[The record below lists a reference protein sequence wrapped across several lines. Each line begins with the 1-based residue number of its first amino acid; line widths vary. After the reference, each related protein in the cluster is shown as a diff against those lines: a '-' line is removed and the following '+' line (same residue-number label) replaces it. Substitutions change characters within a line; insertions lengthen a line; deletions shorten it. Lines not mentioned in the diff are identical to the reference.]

1 MTSLK
6 YTEVMRMNRLKLAY
20 KSFAYSWN
28 LIFESSK
35 FMILLYF
42 ALMLI
47 TTSFPLLSA
56 FLLKYVLD
64 ALTVATPEIEKV
76 LAVVIIYGLSLV
88 VNQGITAAKDLTK
101 STIDQKARHL
111 YQCRLVEKLSELP
124 MDVLDSSKGKDQI
137 DEVRYMEFT
146 SVFLIFRLTDII
158 SFLYTFVVAFTT
170 LAVFSLGFSL
180 MFLAFTIPSIIFNE
194 YYARK
199 SEELREKTAP
209 DVRKFH
215 YYRWMLTDAWPAKDV
230 RMYDLTDAIKA
241 RYEEEK
247 KDYIKANKALDKKV
261 LHGSLGIE
269 LFRRS
274 GEIVFIAY
282 VIYKAING
290 AIGIGDVALYIGFA
304 HSVSNSFWRVTWL
317 TTDVVSRISDL
328 MGKLF
333 EFFAIKTEQTGGTRK
348 LETFESLT
356 FDNVCFKYPHADK
369 YVLTGVSFTLNKGDK
384 LSIVGINGS
393 GKSTIIKLML
403 GLYEIELG
411 RILINGYPMSDYDMH
426 DVRKLFSAL
435 FQSFVQYPLTLREN
449 IALSSLERMDNS
461 DEIEGVLTQSGVY
474 EDIKPKLENGLDSF
488 MTRQFADKGTELSKG
503 QWQKIA
509 LSRAYFK
516 NAPIII
522 FDEPSA
528 ALDAEAEDRI
538 FKNFESISDG
548 KTGIMISHRISS
560 ARMSNKIIV
569 LDGGKITEQGTHDEL
584 VALDGLYAKLYN
596 LQREKYTVK
605 EAE

>member
-1 MTSLK
+1 MNKMNLFFKSIGYSVKLVYKSSGIMLLIYFLLNILGSTLGLFETYALKYILDNLSATSPQIDLILLWIGLYAASLVIVQANTSLHTIIYDCIIK
-6 YTEVMRMNRLKLAY
+6 KAEHLYECNLANKLA
-20 KSFAYSWN
+20 
-28 LIFESSK
+28 
-35 FMILLYF
+35 
-42 ALMLI
+42 
-47 TTSFPLLSA
+47 
-56 FLLKYVLD
+56 
-64 ALTVATPEIEKV
+64 
-76 LAVVIIYGLSLV
+76 
-88 VNQGITAAKDLTK
+88 
-101 STIDQKARHL
+101 
-111 YQCRLVEKLSELP
+111 ELP
-124 MDVLDSSKGKDQI
+124 LSIIDSSEGKDMV
-137 DEVRYMEFT
+137 DDVRYSKNTAVYTTYRM
-146 SVFLIFRLTDII
+146 VRVLIW
-158 SFLYTFVVAFTT
+158 SYTFAVAFAT
-170 LAVFSLGFSL
+170 LVRFNIWFSLL
-180 MFLAFTIPSIIFNE
+180 FLGLTIPGIIFNTVFDKKAE
-194 YYARK
+194 DLR
-199 SEELREKTAP
+199 REKAP

-230 RMYDLTDAIKA
+230 RMYDLTDHIKA
-241 RYEEEK
+241 RYNEEK
-247 KDYIKANKALDKKV
+247 KQYLSDNKKLDKQKLLLLV
-261 LHGSLGIE
+261 LSEII
-269 LFRRS
+269 RRS
-274 GEIVFIAY
+274 GEIAFTIFVVF
-282 VIYKAING
+282 KAVNG
-290 AIGIGDVALYIGFA
+290 QISIGDVALYIGFA
-304 HSVSNSFWRVTWL
+304 LRTSNSFNNIVFNLVMGYTRSTEVMKRVF
-317 TTDVVSRISDL
+317 D
-328 MGKLF
+328 
-333 EFFAIKTEQTGGTRK
+333 FFAIKTERTNGSRPLK
-348 LETFESLT
+348 FFESLA
-356 FDNVCFKYPHADK
+356 FDNVCFKYPHTDK
-369 YVLTGVSFTLNKGDK
+369 CVLNGVSFTLNKGDK

-403 GLYEIELG
+403 GLYEIESG
-411 RILINGYPMSDYDMH
+411 QILINGYPMSDYDMR

-474 EDIKPKLENGLDSF
+474 EDIKPKLENGLNSF
-488 MTRQFADKGTELSKG
+488 MTRRFDDKGTELSKG

>member
-1 MTSLK
+1 
-6 YTEVMRMNRLKLAY
+6 MNRLRLAY

-35 FMILLYF
+35 FMIFLYF

-47 TTSFPLLSA
+47 ATSFPLVSA

-88 VNQGITAAKDLTK
+88 VNQGITSAKDLTK
-101 STIDQKARHL
+101 SIIDQKAQHL
-111 YQCRLVEKLSELP
+111 YQCRMAKKLSALP
-124 MDVLDSSKGKDQI
+124 MDFLDSSKGKDMI
-137 DEVRYMEFT
+137 GDVRYTET
-146 SVFLIFRLTDII
+146 AAILLTFRVTDVI
-158 SFLYTFVVAFTT
+158 SYIYTFAVAFVT
-170 LAVFSLGFSL
+170 LAMFSLGFSI
-180 MFLAFTIPSIIFNE
+180 MFLAFTVPSIIFNE

-199 SEELREKTAP
+199 SEELRKKTAP

-230 RMYDLTDAIKA
+230 RMYDLTDAIKS

-247 KDYIKANKALDKKV
+247 KDYIRANKALDKKI

-274 GEIVFIAY
+274 GEIVFIVY
-282 VIYKAING
+282 VIYKAVSG

-304 HSVSNSFWRVTWL
+304 HSVSTSFWRVTWL
-317 TTDVVSRISDL
+317 ITDAFSCVSDL
-328 MGKLF
+328 MSTLF
-333 EFFAIKTEQTGGTRK
+333 DFFALKTETSKGNRC
-348 LETFESLT
+348 LEVFESLT
-356 FDNVCFKYPHADK
+356 FDNVCFKYPHTDK

-403 GLYEIELG
+403 GLYEIESG
-411 RILINGYPMSDYDMH
+411 QILINGYPMLDYDMR
-426 DVRKLFSAL
+426 DVRKLFSVL

-449 IALSSLERMDNS
+449 IALSSLECMDNS
-461 DEIEGVLTQSGVY
+461 DEIENVLMQSGVY

-488 MTRQFADKGTELSKG
+488 MTRQFADNGIELSKG

>member
-1 MTSLK
+1 
-6 YTEVMRMNRLKLAY
+6 MNRVKLTA
-20 KSFAYSWN
+20 KSIAYSWN

-35 FMILLYF
+35 FMIFLYF
-42 ALMLI
+42 AFMLI

-56 FLLKYVLD
+56 FLLKYILN

-76 LAVVIIYGLSLV
+76 LTVIIIYGLSLV
-88 VNQGITAAKDLTK
+88 VNQGITSARELTK

-111 YQCRLVEKLSELP
+111 YQCRLSEKLAALP
-124 MDVLDSSKGKDQI
+124 MDILDSSKGKDMI
-137 DEVRYMEFT
+137 DDVRYTETTAML
-146 SVFLIFRLTDII
+146 LIFRVTDVISHIYTFAI
-158 SFLYTFVVAFTT
+158 SFAT
-170 LAVFSLGFSL
+170 LAAFSLGFSL

-199 SEELREKTAP
+199 SEQLREKTAP

-247 KDYIKANKALDKKV
+247 KDYVKANKALDKKV

-282 VIYKAING
+282 VIYKAVSG
-290 AIGIGDVALYIGFA
+290 TIGIGDVALYVGFA
-304 HSVSNSFWRVTWL
+304 NSVSVSFWRITWL
-317 TTDVVSRISDL
+317 LTDVFSRVSEL
-328 MGKLF
+328 MGRLF
-333 EFFAIKTEQTGGTRK
+333 DFFAIKTEENVGNRK
-348 LETFESLT
+348 LEGFESLT
-356 FDNVCFKYPHADK
+356 FDNVYFKYPHTEK
-369 YVLTGVSFTLNKGDK
+369 HVLTGVSFMLNKGDK

-403 GLYEIELG
+403 GLYEIEAG
-411 RILINGYPMSDYDMH
+411 QILINGYPMSDYDMR

-449 IALSSLERMDNS
+449 IALSSLERIGNS
-461 DEIEGVLTQSGVY
+461 EEIEEVLTQSGVY
-474 EDIKPKLENGLDSF
+474 EELKPKLENGLDSF

-509 LSRAYFK
+509 LARAYFK
-516 NAPIII
+516 NAPIVI

-548 KTGIMISHRISS
+548 KTGIMITHRISA
-560 ARMSNKIIV
+560 ARMSSKVIV

>member
-1 MTSLK
+1 
-6 YTEVMRMNRLKLAY
+6 MNRLKLAY

-35 FMILLYF
+35 FMIFLYF

-47 TTSFPLLSA
+47 TTSFPLLST

-64 ALTVATPEIEKV
+64 ALTVATPEIETV
-76 LAVVIIYGLSLV
+76 LTVVVIYGLSLG
-88 VNQGITAAKDLTK
+88 VNQGITSAKDLTK

-111 YQCRLVEKLSELP
+111 YQCRLAEKLSELP
-124 MDVLDSSKGKDQI
+124 MDVLDSSKGKDMI
-137 DEVRYMEFT
+137 DNVRYTET
-146 SVFLIFRLTDII
+146 TAILLLFRVTDII
-158 SFLYTFVVAFTT
+158 SHIYTFAVAFFT

-194 YYARK
+194 YYEFK

-215 YYRWMLTDAWPAKDV
+215 YYRWMLTDAWPAKDI
-230 RMYDLTDAIKA
+230 RMYDLTDAIKS

-247 KDYIKANKALDKKV
+247 NDYLKANKALDKKK
-261 LHGSLGIE
+261 LRGSLGIE
-269 LFRRS
+269 FFRRS
-274 GEIVFIAY
+274 GEVIFIAY
-282 VIYKAING
+282 VIYKAVNG
-290 AIGIGDVALYIGFA
+290 AIGIGDVALYVGFA
-304 HSVSNSFWRVTWL
+304 HSVSESFWRVTWMM
-317 TTDVVSRISDL
+317 TDVFCRVSNL
-328 MGKLF
+328 MGKVLD
-333 EFFAIKTEQTGGTRK
+333 FFAIKTESRKGNRK
-348 LETFESLT
+348 LEDFESLT
-356 FDNVCFKYPHADK
+356 FNNVCFKYPHTDK
-369 YVLTGVSFTLNKGDK
+369 YILNGVSFTLDKGDK

-403 GLYEIELG
+403 GFYEIESG
-411 RILINGYPMSDYDMH
+411 QILINGYPMSDYDIR
-426 DVRKLFSAL
+426 DVRKFFSAL

-449 IALSSLERMDNS
+449 IALSSLERIDNTK
-461 DEIEGVLTQSGVY
+461 EIEGVLTQSGIY
-474 EDIKPKLENGLDSF
+474 EDIQPKLENGLDSF
-488 MTRQFADKGTELSKG
+488 MTRQFDDKGTELSKG

-516 NAPIII
+516 NVPIII

-538 FKNFESISDG
+538 FKNFELISAG

-560 ARMSNKIIV
+560 ARMSNKIVV
-569 LDGGKITEQGTHDEL
+569 LDGGTITEQGTHDEL
-584 VALDGLYAKLYN
+584 IAFDGLYAKLYN

-605 EAE
+605 EGD

>member
-1 MTSLK
+1 
-6 YTEVMRMNRLKLAY
+6 
-20 KSFAYSWN
+20 
-28 LIFESSK
+28 
-35 FMILLYF
+35 
-42 ALMLI
+42 
-47 TTSFPLLSA
+47 
-56 FLLKYVLD
+56 
-64 ALTVATPEIEKV
+64 
-76 LAVVIIYGLSLV
+76 
-88 VNQGITAAKDLTK
+88 
-101 STIDQKARHL
+101 
-111 YQCRLVEKLSELP
+111 
-124 MDVLDSSKGKDQI
+124 MDVLDSSKGKDLI
-137 DEVRYMEFT
+137 DDVRHTETTAM
-146 SVFLIFRLTDII
+146 FLIFRVTDLI
-158 SFLYTFVVAFTT
+158 SHIYTFAVAFST

-180 MFLAFTIPSIIFNE
+180 MFLALTIPSIIFNE
-194 YYARK
+194 YYACK
-199 SEELREKTAP
+199 TEELRQKTAP

-247 KDYIKANKALDKKV
+247 EDYVKANKALDKKV

-282 VIYKAING
+282 VIYKAVSG
-290 AIGIGDVALYIGFA
+290 TIGIGDVALYVGFA
-304 HSVSNSFWRVTWL
+304 NSVSISFWRITWL
-317 TTDVVSRISDL
+317 LTDVFSRVSEL
-328 MGKLF
+328 MGRLF
-333 EFFAIKTEQTGGTRK
+333 DFFAIKTEENVGNRK
-348 LETFESLT
+348 LEGFESLT
-356 FDNVCFKYPHADK
+356 FDNVYFKYPHTEK
-369 YVLTGVSFTLNKGDK
+369 YVLTGVSFMLNKGDK

-403 GLYEIELG
+403 GLYEIESG
-411 RILINGYPMSDYDMH
+411 QILINGYPMSDYDMR

-449 IALSSLERMDNS
+449 IALSSLERIGNS
-461 DEIEGVLTQSGVY
+461 EEIEEVLTQSGVY
-474 EDIKPKLENGLDSF
+474 EELPPKLENGLDSF

-509 LSRAYFK
+509 LARAYFK
-516 NAPIII
+516 NAPIVI

-548 KTGIMISHRISS
+548 KTGIMITHRISA
-560 ARMSNKIIV
+560 ARMSSKVIV

-605 EAE
+605 EAI

>member
-1 MTSLK
+1 
-6 YTEVMRMNRLKLAY
+6 MNRVKLTA
-20 KSFAYSWN
+20 KSIAYSWN

-35 FMILLYF
+35 FMIFLYF
-42 ALMLI
+42 ALVLI

-56 FLLKYVLD
+56 FLLKYILN

-76 LAVVIIYGLSLV
+76 LTVIIIYGLSLV
-88 VNQGITAAKDLTK
+88 VNQGITSARELTK

-111 YQCRLVEKLSELP
+111 YQCRLSEKLAALP
-124 MDVLDSSKGKDQI
+124 MDILDSSKGKDMI
-137 DEVRYMEFT
+137 DDVRYTETTAML
-146 SVFLIFRLTDII
+146 LIFRVTDVFSHI
-158 SFLYTFVVAFTT
+158 YTFAVAFAT
-170 LAVFSLGFSL
+170 LASFSLGFSL
-180 MFLAFTIPSIIFNE
+180 MFLAFTIPSIAFHE
-194 YYARK
+194 YYSRK
-199 SEELREKTAP
+199 SEKLREKTAP

-247 KDYIKANKALDKKV
+247 EDYVKANKALDKKV

-282 VIYKAING
+282 VIYKAVSG
-290 AIGIGDVALYIGFA
+290 TIGIGDVALYVGFA
-304 HSVSNSFWRVTWL
+304 NSVSVSFWRITWL
-317 TTDVVSRISDL
+317 LTDVFSRVSEL
-328 MGKLF
+328 MGRLF
-333 EFFAIKTEQTGGTRK
+333 DFFAIKTEENVGNRK
-348 LETFESLT
+348 LEGFESLT
-356 FDNVCFKYPHADK
+356 FDNVYFKYPHTEK
-369 YVLTGVSFTLNKGDK
+369 YVLTGVSFMLNKGDK

-403 GLYEIELG
+403 GLYEIESG
-411 RILINGYPMSDYDMH
+411 QILINGYPMSDYDMR

-449 IALSSLERMDNS
+449 IALSSLERIGNS
-461 DEIEGVLTQSGVY
+461 EEIEEVLTQSGVY
-474 EDIKPKLENGLDSF
+474 EELPPKLENGLDSF

-509 LSRAYFK
+509 LARAYFK
-516 NAPIII
+516 NAPIVI

-548 KTGIMISHRISS
+548 KTGIMITHRISA
-560 ARMSNKIIV
+560 ARMSSKVIV

-605 EAE
+605 EAI

>member
-1 MTSLK
+1 
-6 YTEVMRMNRLKLAY
+6 MNRLKLAY

-35 FMILLYF
+35 FMIFLYF

-64 ALTVATPEIEKV
+64 ALTVATPEIEMV
-76 LAVVIIYGLSLV
+76 LTVVVIYGLSLV
-88 VNQGITAAKDLTK
+88 VNQGITSAKDLTK

-111 YQCRLVEKLSELP
+111 YQCRLTEKLSELP
-124 MDVLDSSKGKDQI
+124 MDVLDSSKGKDMI
-137 DEVRYMEFT
+137 DNVRYTET
-146 SVFLIFRLTDII
+146 TAILLLFRVTDII
-158 SFLYTFVVAFTT
+158 SHIYTFAVAFFT

-180 MFLAFTIPSIIFNE
+180 MFLAFTVPSIIFNE
-194 YYARK
+194 YYEFK

-215 YYRWMLTDAWPAKDV
+215 YYRWMLTDAWPAKDI
-230 RMYDLTDAIKA
+230 RMYDLTDAIKS

-247 KDYIKANKALDKKV
+247 NDYLKANKALDKKK
-261 LHGSLGIE
+261 LRGSLGIE
-269 LFRRS
+269 FFRRS
-274 GEIVFIAY
+274 GEVIFIAY
-282 VIYKAING
+282 VIYKAVNG
-290 AIGIGDVALYIGFA
+290 AIGIGDVALYVGFA
-304 HSVSNSFWRVTWL
+304 HSVSESFWRVTWMM
-317 TTDVVSRISDL
+317 TDVFCRVSNL
-328 MGKLF
+328 MGKVLD
-333 EFFAIKTEQTGGTRK
+333 FFAIKTESKKGNRK
-348 LETFESLT
+348 LEDFESLT
-356 FDNVCFKYPHADK
+356 FNNVCFKYPHTDK
-369 YVLTGVSFTLNKGDK
+369 YILNGVSFTLDKGDK

-393 GKSTIIKLML
+393 GKSTVIKLML
-403 GLYEIELG
+403 GFYEIESG
-411 RILINGYPMSDYDMH
+411 QILINGYPMSDYDIR

-449 IALSSLERMDNS
+449 IALSSLERID
-461 DEIEGVLTQSGVY
+461 DTKEIEGVLTQSAVY
-474 EDIKPKLENGLDSF
+474 EDIQTKLENGLDSF
-488 MTRQFADKGTELSKG
+488 MTRQFDDNGTELSKG

-538 FKNFESISDG
+538 FKNFELISDG

-560 ARMSNKIIV
+560 ARMSNKIVV
-569 LDGGKITEQGTHDEL
+569 LDGGMITEQGTHDEL
-584 VALDGLYAKLYN
+584 IAFDGLYAKLYN

-605 EAE
+605 EGD

>member
-1 MTSLK
+1 
-6 YTEVMRMNRLKLAY
+6 MNRLTLAY

-35 FMILLYF
+35 FMIFLYF

-64 ALTVATPEIEKV
+64 ALTMATPEIEKV

-111 YQCRLVEKLSELP
+111 YQCRLAEKLSELP

-146 SVFLIFRLTDII
+146 SVYLIFGLTDII

-199 SEELREKTAP
+199 SEKLREKTAP

-215 YYRWMLTDAWPAKDV
+215 YYCWMLTDAWPAKDV
-230 RMYDLTDAIKA
+230 RMYDLTDAIKS
-241 RYEEEK
+241 RYDEEK

-282 VIYKAING
+282 VI
-290 AIGIGDVALYIGFA
+290 
-304 HSVSNSFWRVTWL
+304 
-317 TTDVVSRISDL
+317 
-328 MGKLF
+328 
-333 EFFAIKTEQTGGTRK
+333 
-348 LETFESLT
+348 
-356 FDNVCFKYPHADK
+356 
-369 YVLTGVSFTLNKGDK
+369 
-384 LSIVGINGS
+384 
-393 GKSTIIKLML
+393 
-403 GLYEIELG
+403 
-411 RILINGYPMSDYDMH
+411 
-426 DVRKLFSAL
+426 
-435 FQSFVQYPLTLREN
+435 
-449 IALSSLERMDNS
+449 
-461 DEIEGVLTQSGVY
+461 
-474 EDIKPKLENGLDSF
+474 
-488 MTRQFADKGTELSKG
+488 
-503 QWQKIA
+503 
-509 LSRAYFK
+509 
-516 NAPIII
+516 
-522 FDEPSA
+522 
-528 ALDAEAEDRI
+528 
-538 FKNFESISDG
+538 
-548 KTGIMISHRISS
+548 
-560 ARMSNKIIV
+560 
-569 LDGGKITEQGTHDEL
+569 
-584 VALDGLYAKLYN
+584 
-596 LQREKYTVK
+596 
-605 EAE
+605 